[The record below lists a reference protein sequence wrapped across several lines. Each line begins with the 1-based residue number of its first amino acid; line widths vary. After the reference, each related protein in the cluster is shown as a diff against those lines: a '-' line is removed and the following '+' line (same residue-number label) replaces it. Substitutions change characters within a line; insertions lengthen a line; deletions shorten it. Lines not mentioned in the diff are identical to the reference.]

1 MSQTEY
7 INKIIKKYEITE
19 MEDTPMIKDYAI
31 TKSEKTN
38 YLKSSTLN
46 LKLNL

>member
-7 INKIIKKYEITE
+7 INKIIKKYEITG

-38 YLKSSTLN
+38 YLKSSRLN